1 MNQKNKAIRDIRREN
16 YDGDKILRDI
26 RTLFETLVEEDYYKP
41 IWTGNAFSSNYIEY
55 KSNGDKD
62 NMLPIEDYL
71 DKIEPYLKDLID
83 GHKTHD
89 EEKVQLTMKI
99 NFISSKNSDET
110 RTMHIKNKM
119 ITEIIIDKKT
129 DEIIEELFN
138 SLLQMT
144 PKNLEEPMKRNEFI
158 FDNADLVFFIS
169 FIK

>member
-1 MNQKNKAIRDIRREN
+1 
-16 YDGDKILRDI
+16 
-26 RTLFETLVEEDYYKP
+26 
-41 IWTGNAFSSNYIEY
+41 
-55 KSNGDKD
+55 
-62 NMLPIEDYL
+62 MLPIEDYL